1 MVLNDKN
8 LYYRHRQKQNE
19 DKYVDNHNFVRRGQ
33 DIFGMSNQI
42 KLDGVDNTYENG
54 IYEDADNIVRLGGL
68 LTQSTII
75 NGDNNTYPFFV
86 TSASQILFSGTNVQL
101 YAEGNLSISTPSVI
115 AGTATTGQVL
125 ALSNTLGLVEFVDAP
140 AANIVSIP
148 LTIFNGSTT
157 ISNSTVGDFLTI
169 NSDLSSKSFL
179 SYQASVFS
187 SDTGTFDIITNI
199 NGIDVNST
207 TYGSSLNTLEVT
219 FGAGIAL
226 NIGDTIGF
234 YANNISGIMP
244 IGLSITLNIQ

>member
-1 MVLNDKN
+1 MVLNDKT
-8 LYYRHRQKQNE
+8 LYYRHRQTQNG

-42 KLDGVDNTYENG
+42 KIDGDNSTYENG
-54 IYEDADNIVRLGGL
+54 IYESADNIVRLGGL

-86 TSASQILFSGTNVQL
+86 TSASQIFLGGTTVQL
-101 YAEGNLSISTPSVI
+101 FADNIVITTPSV
-115 AGTATTGQVL
+115 AASTATVGQVL
-125 ALSNTLGLVEFVDAP
+125 ALTTTTGIVEFVDAP
-140 AANIVSIP
+140 TANIVSIP
-148 LTIFNGSTT
+148 LTIFNGSAT

-187 SDTGTFDIITNI
+187 NDTGTFDIITNI

-226 NIGDTIGF
+226 NVGDTIGF
-234 YANNISGIMP
+234 YVNNVSGSMP